1 VPIPL
6 IRGLAVIRV
15 ASFDVFDTLLTRSIG
30 GSRQVFVATGR
41 RLHRAG
47 LVSIEAEA
55 YAAAREQAGWDL
67 TPDNALHPPLD
78 RIAGELAARLGLAQ
92 AQSTS
97 LLEAELDTE
106 REVCRAVPGAA
117 ARVEKARQDT
127 GRGVAHISDTPL
139 PEAFLRELLVRE
151 GLFRDGDRLYTSAGC
166 GASKQ
171 EGALFDVVAA
181 DLGVVPAEIA
191 HVGDDR
197 WSDLAHARIHGWNA
211 ELDTR
216 AHFTAHERRLDQDAV
231 ATDGLGPRLAAAS
244 RMGRLRALEAEGGD
258 AGLAG
263 IAGGVALPLLAGFGL
278 WVLRQ
283 AQLLELDRLYFVARD
298 GEVFREVT
306 RQLAAQA
313 GYGIDCRYLYGSRMA
328 WQLASTGT
336 SAYAR
341 HPELWFPDEESAESV
356 SMRALLALVDLSP
369 ADAYAVTGLPMFTA
383 DRADDRLGADG
394 WAQLQPLLAAGP
406 MVEEIHQ
413 RARTR
418 RDLMVR
424 YLDQEEVT
432 APGRVGLVDVGWTG
446 RAARSL
452 EDVLLDAERP
462 LPAVHLFLGLL
473 GTAPARMGAE
483 LHERSQGWLLD
494 EARGRGSRTEAEDP
508 VMLIESFAMGRE
520 GHTVGYALEG
530 DRVVPHLVTKDNP
543 AALRWGL
550 EEFRRAL
557 AQALEAFLD
566 GPVPD
571 TSIDLRALVW
581 RQILSFWRLPSRAE
595 AEAWGAQPYGEDF
608 GNRATHPLA
617 TPVTARRMLTRLG
630 VGSPAWREPTYW
642 LAGTIAVSPQPWR
655 SLLRGAQSGRRLARR
670 LPRIPVRLRGE
681 WAMRRR
687 SGF

>member
-1 VPIPL
+1 M
-6 IRGLAVIRV
+6 IRV

-244 RMGRLRALEAEGGD
+244 RMGRLRALEAEGD
-258 AGLAG
+258 DDGLAG

-432 APGRVGLVDVGWTG
+432 APGRVVWSMSAGPVALLDRSRMSCWTPNARFRPCTCSSDCWVRLRLGWGPSSTNGPWVGCSTRPVVVAAGPRPRTPSCSSRASPWAEKATRSATRWRATGWCRNWSRRTTRPRCAGGSRSSAGRWPRRSRRSWTG
-446 RAARSL
+446 RCPIRASTCGHWCGGRS
-452 EDVLLDAERP
+452 
-462 LPAVHLFLGLL
+462 
-473 GTAPARMGAE
+473 
-483 LHERSQGWLLD
+483 
-494 EARGRGSRTEAEDP
+494 
-508 VMLIESFAMGRE
+508 
-520 GHTVGYALEG
+520 
-530 DRVVPHLVTKDNP
+530 
-543 AALRWGL
+543 
-550 EEFRRAL
+550 
-557 AQALEAFLD
+557 
-566 GPVPD
+566 
-571 TSIDLRALVW
+571 
-581 RQILSFWRLPSRAE
+581 
-595 AEAWGAQPYGEDF
+595 
-608 GNRATHPLA
+608 
-617 TPVTARRMLTRLG
+617 
-630 VGSPAWREPTYW
+630 
-642 LAGTIAVSPQPWR
+642 
-655 SLLRGAQSGRRLARR
+655 
-670 LPRIPVRLRGE
+670 
-681 WAMRRR
+681 
-687 SGF
+687 